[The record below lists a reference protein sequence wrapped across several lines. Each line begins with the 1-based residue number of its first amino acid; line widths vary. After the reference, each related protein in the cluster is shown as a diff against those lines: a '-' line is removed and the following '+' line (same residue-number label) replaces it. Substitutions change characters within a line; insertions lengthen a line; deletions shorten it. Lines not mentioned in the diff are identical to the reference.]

1 MCALIEGLGRVG
13 RDDIKLELLLLCSAS
28 FHQEIKAEMAF
39 AVPRVEITTCG
50 PGRWSQSQLLL

>member
-28 FHQEIKAEMAF
+28 FHQEIKAEIAL
-39 AVPRVEITTCG
+39 AVPRVETCD